1 MRNIHIAITIFFVFL
16 VGSAKAQNQQKHLVQ
31 LQGGL
36 SWIGLSANIANTFN
50 VVDDI
55 RFSSSPALH
64 LEYNHFFYDRVSL
77 GVGLAYQQISAYYD
91 GYEYEE
97 GGETITENVSAELTR
112 LNFSARALFWYNP
125 NSTFRLYSGLRLG
138 ISNWQADTHTGDAN
152 FDIDQYINI
161 ALGAAFAPQIILL
174 GGEIPINNFLRI
186 GGELAV
192 GSPYFISAGVSYAW

>member
-1 MRNIHIAITIFFVFL
+1 MRNIYIAITIFFVLL

-31 LQGGL
+31 LQGGF

-55 RFSSSPALH
+55 RFSASPALH
-64 LEYNHFFYDRVSL
+64 IEYNYFFYERLSL
-77 GVGLAYQQISAYYD
+77 GVGIAYQQISAFYD
-91 GYEYEE
+91 GYEYES
-97 GGETITENVSAELTR
+97 GGETITENINAELTR

-138 ISNWQADTHTGDAN
+138 VSNWRADTNTGDPN

-161 ALGAAFAPQIILL
+161 ALGAAFAPQLILV
-174 GGEIPINNFLRI
+174 GGDIPINEALHV
-186 GGELAV
+186 GGELSI